1 VIASR
6 TEWTCGVLVSDFMK
20 SYITNLVFA
29 GLLVIPSIAAAQQPS
44 ADQKRLDVM
53 VGKWSIEID
62 TKATPLSPANKASGT
77 EECQWFANRH
87 VVCRS
92 DAKGSAGAYSQMR
105 TLSYIAARKQYMA
118 HTVDSLG
125 IAVVAYGQGSG
136 DTWTFTT
143 EQTGFNIRLT
153 MKIAAGGYSALAE
166 FAGPDGK
173 YLPLSE
179 VKGTRAK

>member
-1 VIASR
+1 MKGHI
-6 TEWTCGVLVSDFMK
+6 TVL
-20 SYITNLVFA
+20 LLA
-29 GLLVIPSIAAAQQPS
+29 GLFGIPSITAAQTSP
-44 ADQKRLDVM
+44 DQKKLDVM
-53 VGKWSIEID
+53 AGKWSIEVD

-105 TLSYIAARKQYMA
+105 TLSYVPARKQYA
-118 HTVDSLG
+118 VYTVDSLG
-125 IAVVAYGQGSG
+125 SAVVAYGQVSG

-143 EQTGFNIRLT
+143 DQPSFNIRLT
-153 MKIAAGGYSALAE
+153 LKVAAGGYTALAE
-166 FAGPDGK
+166 LAGVDGK

-179 VKGTRAK
+179 VKATRAK

>member
-1 VIASR
+1 MRANLR
-6 TEWTCGVLVSDFMK
+6 FMK
-20 SYITNLVFA
+20 SNLFGLLIT
-29 GLLVIPSIAAAQQPS
+29 GLLVIPSAAAAQQPS

-53 VGKWSIEID
+53 VGKWSIEVD
-62 TKATPLSPANKASGT
+62 TKATPLSPASKASGT

-92 DAKGSAGAYSQMR
+92 EAKGSAGTYSQMR
-105 TLSYIAARKQYMA
+105 TLSYVPARKQYVA
-118 HTVDSLG
+118 YTIDSLG
-125 IAVVAYGQGSG
+125 SALVAYGQVNG

-143 EQTGFNIRLT
+143 DQPAFNIRLT
-153 MKIAAGGYSALAE
+153 LKIAAGGYTALAE
-166 FAGPDGK
+166 FAGADGK